1 MRIIEKVHKKIKTLV
16 DHPWFD
22 ECMWVA
28 VIVFVSM
35 SSFALGV
42 MYRNQQ
48 LRDMFPVRV
57 EANQQAT
64 ALWET
69 YQNAQQDLGFVASKN
84 GSLVYPIDCSAANR
98 LSESNKIFFG
108 TVAEAE
114 LEGYRF
120 ADGC

>member
-1 MRIIEKVHKKIKTLV
+1 MRIIEKLHKKIKALV

-28 VIVFVSM
+28 VIVFLLIG
-35 SSFALGV
+35 SFALGV

-48 LRDMFPVRV
+48 LREMFPVQV
-57 EANQQAT
+57 EINQQAT

-69 YQNAQQDLGFVASKN
+69 YQNSQQDLGFVASKN
-84 GSLVYPIDCSAANR
+84 GSLVYPINCSTANR
-98 LSESNKIFFG
+98 LSESNKIFFS

-114 LEGYRF
+114 SEGYRF